1 MNMKTKVDEWKKRKA
16 IHEVDPIELLK
27 NNQAELIKYLPIEEQ
42 REYLNVQIKCHNVVL
57 ATTRRAVIA
66 NRRYYIPAHDIKYK
80 YFEPS
85 NKRHR

>member
-1 MNMKTKVDEWKKRKA
+1 MKTKVDEWKKRKA

-27 NNQAELIKYLPIEEQ
+27 NKQAELIKYSIEEQ
-42 REYLNVQIKCHNVVL
+42 REYFNVQIKCHAVVL